1 MDASFIVGLF
11 LVILIIQVIICAVM
25 YLLSKDIIALHEFIA
40 SFLDDMLRIENEKLE
55 IVKNRRE
62 Q

>member
-1 MDASFIVGLF
+1 MNISIIGLF
-11 LVILIIQVIICAVM
+11 VVILFIQLIVCVLL
-25 YLLSKDIIALHEFIA
+25 YLLSKDIIALHEFIS